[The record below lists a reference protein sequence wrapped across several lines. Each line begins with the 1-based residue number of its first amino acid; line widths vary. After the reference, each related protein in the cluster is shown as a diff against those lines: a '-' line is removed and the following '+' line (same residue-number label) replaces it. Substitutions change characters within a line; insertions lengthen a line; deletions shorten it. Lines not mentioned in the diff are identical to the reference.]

1 MPHYGL
7 DRTKSDRLLGNAG
20 YLISAV
26 VVAAALYVV
35 LCYDRLVRARN
46 TLQEGWSGI
55 DVQLRRRADLVPNLI
70 ETVKGYAAHEHGIFE
85 DLADKRAQSL
95 AANNVTGQVAV
106 EQAMQGALGRLF
118 AIAEAYPELK
128 ADANFRQLQT
138 ELEQIEDQLQL
149 ARRYYNGVAREMNT
163 RVQSFPGNLVAAR
176 FGFTSVSNLELGDEA
191 ARAAPKVAFG

>member
-1 MPHYGL
+1 MHL
-7 DRTKSDRLLGNAG
+7 ANAG
-20 YLISAV
+20 YLLSV
-26 VVAAALYVV
+26 LVVAAAVYVV
-35 LCYDRLVRARN
+35 FYYNRLVRTRN
-46 TLQEGWSGI
+46 MLQEGWSGI

-95 AANNVTGQVAV
+95 TANTVTGQVAA

-118 AIAEAYPELK
+118 AVAEAYPELK

-176 FGFTSVSNLELGDEA
+176 FGFTSASYFELGDEA

>member
-1 MPHYGL
+1 MH
-7 DRTKSDRLLGNAG
+7 LGNIG
-20 YLISAV
+20 CVIGVL
-26 VVAAALYVV
+26 VVAAALYVAF
-35 LCYDRLVRARN
+35 YYNRLVRARN
-46 TLQEGWSGI
+46 MLQEGWSGI

-95 AANNVTGQVAV
+95 AANTVTGQVAA

-118 AIAEAYPELK
+118 AVAEAYPELK

-149 ARRYYNGVAREMNT
+149 ARRYYNGVARDMNT

-176 FGFTSVSNLELGDEA
+176 FGFTSAGYFELGDEA

>member
-1 MPHYGL
+1 MH
-7 DRTKSDRLLGNAG
+7 LGSAG
-20 YLISAV
+20 YIVGALAI
-26 VVAAALYVV
+26 AAPLYVV
-35 LCYDRLVRARN
+35 LAYNRLVRVRN
-46 TLQEGWSGI
+46 MLQEGWSGI

-70 ETVKGYAAHEHGIFE
+70 ETVKGYATHEHSIFE

-95 AANNVTGQVAV
+95 AANSVTGQIAA
-106 EQAMQGALGRLF
+106 EQAMQGALGRVF
-118 AIAEAYPELK
+118 AVAEAYPALK

-138 ELEQIEDQLQL
+138 ELEQIEDQVQL

-176 FGFTSVSNLELGDEA
+176 FGFTAASYFELGDEA

>member
-1 MPHYGL
+1 MHL
-7 DRTKSDRLLGNAG
+7 ASVG
-20 YLISAV
+20 YVISV
-26 VVAAALYVV
+26 LVVAAAFYVV
-35 LCYDRLVRARN
+35 FYYNRLVRARN
-46 TLQEGWSGI
+46 MLQEGWSGI

-95 AANNVTGQVAV
+95 AANTVTGQIAA

-118 AIAEAYPELK
+118 AVAEAYPELK

-138 ELEQIEDQLQL
+138 ELEQIEDQVQL

-163 RVQSFPGNLVAAR
+163 RVQSFPGNLVASQ
-176 FGFTSVSNLELGDEA
+176 FGFTPASYFELGDEA
-191 ARAAPKVAFG
+191 ARTAPRVAFG

>member
-1 MPHYGL
+1 MH
-7 DRTKSDRLLGNAG
+7 LGNAG

-26 VVAAALYVV
+26 VVAAAVYVV
-35 LCYDRLVRARN
+35 FYYNRLVRARN
-46 TLQEGWSGI
+46 MLQEGWSGI